1 MELQNF
7 PAKKKSEP
15 ENWEDRI
22 DFLLFP
28 KNPDPSLE

>member
-22 DFLLFP
+22 DFLLLGRTEQV
-28 KNPDPSLE
+28 S